1 LLEPLTEGRGW
12 DAIIEAVGYKTDAM
26 AQAAE
31 LVRRRGRI
39 VFTGVYEEPVALE
52 FGALL
57 MKEATIAASHAFGRW
72 GITPEMDLAV
82 ELMQDGVF
90 RAQRFVTNRFP
101 LEEINEAF
109 RQKLDHPESTFKVQ
123 LIMGDD

>member
-1 LLEPLTEGRGW
+1 
-12 DAIIEAVGYKTDAM
+12 
-26 AQAAE
+26 
-31 LVRRRGRI
+31 
-39 VFTGVYEEPVALE
+39 
-52 FGALL
+52 
-57 MKEATIAASHAFGRW
+57 
-72 GITPEMDLAV
+72 MDLAV
-82 ELMQDGVF
+82 ELMRDGVF